1 MDIEDLSKFQIVLL
15 VILVSF
21 VTSIA
26 TGIVTVSLLAAAPTG
41 VTQTINQVVERT
53 IQTIVPTNISTP
65 ATTKETTV
73 VVKED
78 DLITASISA
87 SLGKTGRVFSGIST
101 TTPIVGLAAQIGPA
115 LFVTD
120 SSIVDKDH
128 LVIVGGTSAV
138 YTVSQQ
144 FPEVGIAFLVPK
156 DTNTKLGAPFRIG
169 DVGALKLGAT
179 TVALVSVT
187 QERVVIG
194 AVSSRTASTDV
205 VPVKGASAI
214 SVRNI
219 DTNIN
224 ATLVPGTPLVNIFGD
239 LVGIATSVSQA
250 SGGNGTFIATSD
262 ILTVFSSSHASS
274 TPAKAK

>member
-26 TGIVTVSLLAAAPTG
+26 TGIVTVSLLAAVPTG

-53 IQTIVPTNISTP
+53 IQTIVPTNIATSV
-65 ATTKETTV
+65 TTKETTV

-87 SLGKTGRVFSGIST
+87 SLGKTGRVFAGVAT

-128 LVIVGGTSAV
+128 LVIVGGIMAV

-144 FPEVGIAFLVPK
+144 FPDIGIAFLVPK
-156 DTNTKLGAPFRIG
+156 DPNTKLGAPFRIG
-169 DVGALKLGAT
+169 DVGAIKLGAT
-179 TVALVSVT
+179 TIALVSVT

-194 AVSSRTASTDV
+194 AVSSRTTSTDV
-205 VPVKGASAI
+205 VPVKGVSAI

-224 ATLVPGTPLVNIFGD
+224 ANLVSGTPLVNIFGD
-239 LVGIATSVSQA
+239 LVGISTSVSQA
-250 SGGNGTFIATSD
+250 SGGNGSFIAASD
-262 ILTVFSSSHASS
+262 LVTLLSSSRASS
-274 TPAKAK
+274 TPAKLK